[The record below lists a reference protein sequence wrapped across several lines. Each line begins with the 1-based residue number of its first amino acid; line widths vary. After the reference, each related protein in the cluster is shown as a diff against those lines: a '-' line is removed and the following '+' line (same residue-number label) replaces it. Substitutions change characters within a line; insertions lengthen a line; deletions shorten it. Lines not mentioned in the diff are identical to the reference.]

1 MESTSGLNLL
11 IADRLPLFSSG
22 IQHMLMAEGGY
33 ARIDVTDTRKELLQ
47 YVSSFMYDVVLVDT
61 QLDKADG
68 VELLRQIRQFKPQ
81 QKVLFFGDWN
91 NELFLQQC
99 LFIGLQG
106 YLFKQVSLRELNRA
120 IRSVASGNEFFSR
133 EISNRVFK
141 IAGNPGALS
150 DLLTGKLNERELEV
164 LKRVVHQ
171 FSNQEIAD
179 DLHISLSMVKKYKT
193 SLLEKTSSRNSVG
206 LTLYA
211 LDKGLFS
218 TNDLISS

>member
-1 MESTSGLNLL
+1 
-11 IADRLPLFSSG
+11 
-22 IQHMLMAEGGY
+22 
-33 ARIDVTDTRKELLQ
+33 
-47 YVSSFMYDVVLVDT
+47 MYDVVLVDT

-68 VELLRQIRQFKPQ
+68 VELLRQIRQFKPR

-106 YLFKQVSLRELNRA
+106 YIFKQVSLRELNRA